1 MAWRTL
7 LVSEA
12 VREIESLAGRER
24 EAIKNALKK
33 LQALGPQLGYP
44 RSSAIRGSEDLRE
57 LRIRAGRNQW
67 RVLYRRI
74 GDVYMV
80 GAIGPEATV
89 DQRGFDRAV
98 TVAKRRLDELEVD

>member
-24 EAIKNALKK
+24 EAIENAVKK

-44 RSSAIRGSEDLRE
+44 HSSAIRGSEDLRE
-57 LRIRAGRNQW
+57 LRPRAGRSRW
-67 RVLYRRI
+67 RVLYRQI
-74 GDVYMV
+74 GEVYLV
-80 GAIGPEATV
+80 AAIGPEAGV
-89 DQRGFDRAV
+89 DPRGFDRAV
-98 TVAKRRLDELEVD
+98 AAAKRRLDELEVD